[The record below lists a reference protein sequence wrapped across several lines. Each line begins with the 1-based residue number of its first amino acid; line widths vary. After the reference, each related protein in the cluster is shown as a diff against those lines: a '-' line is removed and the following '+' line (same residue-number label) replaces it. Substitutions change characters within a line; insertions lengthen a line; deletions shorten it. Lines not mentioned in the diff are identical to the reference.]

1 MAMHIKKDDMVQVIA
16 GDYKGTTG
24 KVLRVMRDEN
34 KVILQGINLAKKH
47 VKPSRKSPSGG
58 RLNIEQPIRRPDG
71 GYVRFD
77 TNAAVMID
85 ADGNP
90 IGTRIFGAVAREL
103 REKNYM
109 KIISLA
115 SEVV

>member
-58 RLNIEQPIRRPDG
+58 RINIEQPIHASNVLPVNPKTSKASRVHFEIGSNGDKQRMAKDG
-71 GYVRFD
+71 
-77 TNAAVMID
+77 T
-85 ADGNP
+85 
-90 IGTRIFGAVAREL
+90 
-103 REKNYM
+103 
-109 KIISLA
+109 KISVIRYSKKK
-115 SEVV
+115 

>member
-58 RLNIEQPIRRPDG
+58 RLNIEQPIHASNVLPVNPKTSKATRVHFEIGKDG
-71 GYVRFD
+71 GKQRM
-77 TNAAVMID
+77 AE
-85 ADGNP
+85 DG
-90 IGTRIFGAVAREL
+90 T
-103 REKNYM
+103 
-109 KIISLA
+109 KISVIRYPKKK
-115 SEVV
+115 